1 MANDTDESEPQRIEI
16 NRDVDTEIHAAA
28 YRRLAGADG
37 PRFYLTLT
45 FDAIAYRRL
54 AGLLGAN
61 LKGRATVHFLDIQA
75 PLDDDEEDDEPA
87 ASPQR
92 TLPGVEVVETRMT
105 VNGEDN
111 QRVLT
116 RRRRNGTTAE
126 HSPQPHRFVEN
137 EFTPGL
143 CGNCHM
149 REDDELHDVAPW
161 SLEMPRMHVYR
172 PGPEGRCRWCYLSPD
187 ATIHGLPDDEP
198 VSPLATRLLQDL
210 ADDASRVEPATEDE
224 ARQQAEAMSALAHRS
239 AGS

>member
-61 LKGRATVHFLDIQA
+61 LKGRVTVHFLDIQA

-149 REDDELHDVAPW
+149 REDDELHDVPPW
-161 SLEMPRMHVYR
+161 SLEAPQKHEYR
-172 PGPEGRCRWCYLSPD
+172 PGQGGECRWCYLSAE

-198 VSPLATRLLQDL
+198 VSPLASRLLDDL
-210 ADDASRVEPATEDE
+210 GDSRRVPEGEEE
-224 ARQQAEAMSALAHRS
+224 AQQQAEALSVLAHRS
-239 AGS
+239 AAG